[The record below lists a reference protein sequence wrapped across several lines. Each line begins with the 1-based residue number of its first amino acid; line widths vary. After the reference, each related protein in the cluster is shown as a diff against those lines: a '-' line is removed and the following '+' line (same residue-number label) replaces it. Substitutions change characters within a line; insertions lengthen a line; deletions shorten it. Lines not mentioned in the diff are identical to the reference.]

1 MKLLK
6 KLFEFKKDID
16 FINDRR
22 DSKRYD
28 IMLKLNYAY
37 PEKKSSEESFTP
49 RQKVPSVKT
58 GMNGAGSGFAQEDPV
73 IKDATAVKPWSFTKN
88 ISRHGL
94 RFQVNSKLPKDS
106 ILDIKIE
113 DPNSDK
119 SLLLR
124 GKVAW
129 LEEFS
134 GEEDSE
140 PIRYETGV
148 SILKKNIF

>member
-1 MKLLK
+1 MRLLK
-6 KLFEFKKDID
+6 KLFEFKKDAD

-37 PEKKSSEESFTP
+37 PEINSSGE
-49 RQKVPSVKT
+49 
-58 GMNGAGSGFAQEDPV
+58 
-73 IKDATAVKPWSFTKN
+73 SFTKN
-88 ISRHGL
+88 ISKHGL
-94 RFQVNSKLPKDS
+94 RFPVNSKLPKDS
-106 ILDIKIE
+106 ILDIRVE

-119 SLLLR
+119 YLLLR

-148 SILKKNIF
+148 SILKKTIF